1 MIKNISL
8 TCFRKHESLCL
19 NLGEGL
25 QTFRGIN
32 EAGKTTI
39 LEGAAYSLFGSKA
52 LRTSLADTVTW
63 GHKDSELKT
72 SVDLEIDGQ
81 VFTFQRSKAG
91 AEVYTGGSA
100 SPFVT
105 GQNEVSAFAASLLG
119 ADVNTAHHLMLSG
132 QGGLRGI
139 LSEGPKATSGLIET
153 LADLDLIDRIIEA
166 ATEKLQLG
174 ATVVLEE
181 RLAVAH
187 RTLAEME
194 KVEEPQPLDL
204 AEKTQQLEIEKASVT
219 ACEIELRGHTA
230 ALQLETD
237 KQAAR
242 ARMEAD
248 RNVIL
253 KQAEETARDLDE
265 AKKEPEHKPNT
276 AGLRAQLAEAEDW
289 QAQCTAWRLLGTHPV
304 VEQRFSADT
313 FDNELARAR
322 ALLSDATRTIT
333 ARQTTIK
340 ALEPQISTAHS
351 CPACGQDTSHLEAVK
366 VKQAGLVQDLVDAR
380 RELAEAEATKPAAEA
395 RVEGLIKAEAQRS
408 AISKI
413 LSVAHKYLT
422 VDDTQIPPVIAWSG
436 PVVDCEVGPDVE
448 GLRSLLNAALKA
460 EEAETRR
467 LGKVE
472 ALGEVVDSCSRRSA
486 EIARQITELQV
497 ADDVAYDALAVKA
510 SKAQE
515 ELRMAQGQVALLSLL
530 IETAQD
536 AYRDAKAKYDQYAT
550 QRSTNEVAMVQLTA
564 DIETTQ
570 FNNALIKKVRAARPI
585 IANKLWNLVLAMVST
600 LFSQM
605 RGEVSI
611 VAKGKDGFTVNGKTV
626 EALSGSTLDILGLAI
641 RCALVKT
648 FVPACPFLILDEP
661 SASMDDFRTASTIA
675 FIASAGFKQTIM
687 VTHEDVSDS
696 VASAVV
702 TL

>member
-8 TCFRKHESLCL
+8 NYFRKHESLCL

-63 GHKDSELKT
+63 GHKDTELKT

-81 VFTFQRSKAG
+81 TFTFQRSKAG
-91 AEVYTGGSA
+91 AEVYTSGST

-153 LADLDLIDRIIEA
+153 LADLDLIDRIIES

-174 ATVVLEE
+174 ATTVLEE

-194 KVEEPQPLDL
+194 KVEEPQPVDL
-204 AEKTQQLEIEKASVT
+204 SESTRQLEVEKASVT
-219 ACEIELRGHTA
+219 ACEIDLRSHTD
-230 ALQLETD
+230 ALQVEVD
-237 KQAAR
+237 KR
-242 ARMEAD
+242 AKRTRLEAD
-248 RNVIL
+248 RDVIL
-253 KQAEETARDLDE
+253 KQAEETALDLIE
-265 AKKEPEHKPNT
+265 ADKVPEHMPNT
-276 AGLRAQLAEAEDW
+276 AGLRAQLDEAEDW
-289 QAQCTAWRLLGTHPV
+289 QAQCTAWRLFGTLPIV
-304 VEQRFSADT
+304 DQRFDAAT
-313 FDNELARAR
+313 FDSAFAKAQANLA
-322 ALLSDATRTIT
+322 DINRTIT
-333 ARQTTIK
+333 ARQATIK
-340 ALEPQISTAHS
+340 ALEPQISTTHN

-366 VKQAGLVQDLVDAR
+366 IKQAGLVQDLADAR
-380 RELAEAEATKPAAEA
+380 RELAEAEATKPTAEA
-395 RVEGLIKAEAQRS
+395 LVEDFNKAEAQRN
-408 AISKI
+408 AINKI
-413 LSVAHKYLT
+413 VAVARKYLK
-422 VDDTQIPPVIAWSG
+422 VNDDLVPPFIEWNG

-448 GLRSLLNAALKA
+448 GLRSLLNAAIKA
-460 EEAETRR
+460 EEAEVRR
-467 LGKVE
+467 LAKCE
-472 ALGEVVDSCSRRSA
+472 TLREVITSCSRRNA
-486 EIARQITELQV
+486 EIDRQIAELQV
-497 ADDVAYDALAVKA
+497 ADDVTYDDLAAKVT
-510 SKAQE
+510 KAQE
-515 ELRMAQGQVALLSLL
+515 ELRLAQGRVALLTFS
-530 IETAQD
+530 IEAAEG
-536 AYRDAKAKYDQYAT
+536 AYREAHAKYEQYVA
-550 QRSTNEVAMVQLTA
+550 QRAANEKAVAQLTA

-570 FNNALIKKVRAARPI
+570 FNNALVKKVRAARPI

-605 RGEVSI
+605 RGEASV

-626 EALSGSTLDILGLAI
+626 DALSGSTLDILGLAI

-661 SASMDDFRTASTIA
+661 SAACDDGRSAALIGFVAA
-675 FIASAGFKQTIM
+675 AGFKQVIL
-687 VTHEDVSDS
+687 VTHEDISESVS
-696 VASAVV
+696 
-702 TL
+702 TNLIQL